1 MHVRDPAINTHKKIS
16 NRAIATFTCTL
27 SFCTSVLLKMDLK
40 GCQASVEEYIY
51 VLEDIIAEL
60 EQIRKEVQSW
70 HTGSM
75 AGKTTGVAVGA
86 VGTVISIVGVIGA
99 PLTGGLSLALT
110 GAGIATGL
118 LGAATSTASEITDT
132 VSDK

>member
-1 MHVRDPAINTHKKIS
+1 ME
-16 NRAIATFTCTL
+16 
-27 SFCTSVLLKMDLK
+27 LK
-40 GCQASVEEYIY
+40 GCLTSIKEYIY
-51 VLEDIIAEL
+51 VLEDIIDEL
-60 EQIRKEVQSW
+60 EKIRKEVQSW

-99 PLTGGLSLALT
+99 PLTGGLCLALT